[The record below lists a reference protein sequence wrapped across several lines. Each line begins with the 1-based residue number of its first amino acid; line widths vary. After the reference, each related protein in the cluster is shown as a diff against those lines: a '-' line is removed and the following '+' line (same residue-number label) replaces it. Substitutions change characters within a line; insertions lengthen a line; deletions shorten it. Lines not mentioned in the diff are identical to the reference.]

1 MKKVLFVGDN
11 HVDDKNP
18 VNRSDNYL
26 QATLNKLEE
35 CLNIAEE
42 LKYDAVILLGDLFH
56 RREVGP
62 LARNGVIKILVKE
75 RNFPVYITV
84 GNHDIQSSHP
94 LENCTLGT
102 LIDAGLLIKTDFAS
116 DLNIAFAHFHNDLDN
131 EIRNGYLTTNS
142 ALIWSCHASI
152 SDVPGRQEEH
162 MIVFENIPL
171 HPNNV
176 MVVSGHIHKPME
188 CVRSDK
194 KIFINPGCIG
204 RQSANKDNFERDLKI
219 FALEYDEV
227 SGEIFKQDYI
237 LLNSALH
244 HTVVF
249 KMEEIESNKE
259 QKAEVKEFIKSIA
272 SINTNSWNFTSL
284 DDKLDALKKYA
295 KEANMEDDVIE
306 IVVNAVKSVNMEE

>member
-1 MKKVLFVGDN
+1 
-11 HVDDKNP
+11 
-18 VNRSDNYL
+18 
-26 QATLNKLEE
+26 
-35 CLNIAEE
+35 
-42 LKYDAVILLGDLFH
+42 
-56 RREVGP
+56 
-62 LARNGVIKILVKE
+62 
-75 RNFPVYITV
+75 
-84 GNHDIQSSHP
+84 
-94 LENCTLGT
+94 
-102 LIDAGLLIKTDFAS
+102 
-116 DLNIAFAHFHNDLDN
+116 
-131 EIRNGYLTTNS
+131 LTTNS

-227 SGEIFKQDYI
+227 SGEIFKQEYI